1 MFTHI
6 TVGANNVEAAKAF
19 YDGVMGALG
28 HEAGMLMR
36 EGGAVLYRTENGVF
50 MATTPRNGEPATYA
64 NGGTI
69 GLFAVSPAAVDAAHA
84 AGLANGG
91 SCEGEPGSREAFP
104 GSYGAY
110 LRDPTGNK
118 ICLWHMTAG

>member
-6 TVGANNVEAAKAF
+6 FVGTNDPVAAKSF
-19 YDGVMGALG
+19 YDSVLGALG
-28 HEAGMLMR
+28 HGEGLVIRDGNAVMYNGAGP
-36 EGGAVLYRTENGVF
+36 VFIVGVP
-50 MATTPRNGEPATYA
+50 ANGEPATYA

-69 GLFAVSPAAVDAAHA
+69 GLAASGPEAVDAAHA

-91 SCEGEPGSREAFP
+91 TCDGEPGPRAAFP

-110 LRDPTGNK
+110 LRDPEGNK
-118 ICLWHMTAG
+118 LCLWHVAAV